1 MNYDFM
7 NAFESNHEEIYKDYL
22 SVKDAVKPWPER
34 HLYGNGW
41 DAYGIFVDPNIAKL
55 LGREYKIKE
64 NECAFT
70 KNLIEKHIPSH
81 GTAGFSILRPGTEIK
96 PHMGVQGEYLRMHL
110 GLEVPK
116 GDLGLNS
123 ASHGAIVWEKGKAF
137 YFDDR
142 LMHEAWN
149 RTNETRVILIVD
161 FKEK

>member
-1 MNYDFM
+1 
-7 NAFESNHEEIYKDYL
+7 
-22 SVKDAVKPWPER
+22 
-34 HLYGNGW
+34 
-41 DAYGIFVDPNIAKL
+41 
-55 LGREYKIKE
+55 
-64 NECAFT
+64 
-70 KNLIEKHIPSH
+70 
-81 GTAGFSILRPGTEIK
+81 
-96 PHMGVQGEYLRMHL
+96 MGVQGEYLRMHL

-123 ASHGAIVWEKGKAF
+123 QSHGAFVWEKGKAF